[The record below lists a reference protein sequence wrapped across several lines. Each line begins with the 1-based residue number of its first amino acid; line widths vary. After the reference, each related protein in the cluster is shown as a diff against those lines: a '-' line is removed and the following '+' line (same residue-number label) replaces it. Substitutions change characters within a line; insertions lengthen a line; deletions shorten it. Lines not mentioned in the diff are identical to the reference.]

1 MHKNYKNKGILY
13 AALLLLLCFT
23 AGCKDQVL
31 TEETV
36 KETVKVMPGAYDSVD
51 KALVVGKNKEK
62 QTITFFN
69 FRLKK
74 NYTLGYDGTTCF
86 YDKYGSSL
94 SAEQLKKGE
103 VTDIYFLKGEK
114 LLSQVMV
121 SPQVWQLSEVK
132 NFQLDLKA
140 GRMKIQDAYYTLS
153 EDTVV
158 FSGDEQVEF
167 LDIHEGDTL
176 SLRGNDKEIFS
187 INIEQGH
194 GYLRLENAEY
204 FIGGWIELGRGLVK
218 KIEEDMLLTVPE
230 GTHKV
235 YVSHTG
241 LEGEKEVKILRGKE
255 TKMDL
260 GDLKKDDLIKYGNLI
275 FVLEPSEAKVYID
288 GKEIDTTRSVKAEYG
303 LHQIMVTADGYE
315 TLIQYI
321 RVSAEGATL
330 AITLDKEKDKTV
342 SANGTGSLTVTP
354 TPIPSVS
361 SNGVS
366 GNTTTSG
373 NSTTGSITGSGTN
386 IQGSNNTVSTTGYK
400 VEIKA
405 PVGAEVYVDGNYVGI
420 IPTSFKKQKGTYQIV
435 LRKSGYESRSY
446 TIEVQG
452 EERDVPFSFS
462 ELQPN

>member
-1 MHKNYKNKGILY
+1 MYKTYVKKGILF
-13 AALLLLLCFT
+13 AGLLLLLCFPV
-23 AGCKDQVL
+23 GCKEQVL
-31 TEETV
+31 PEETI

-51 KALVVGKNKEK
+51 RALVVEKNKEK
-62 QTITFFN
+62 QIITFFN
-69 FRLKK
+69 FKLKK
-74 NYTLGYDGTTCF
+74 NYTLSYDGTTCF

-94 SAEQLKKGE
+94 SAEQLQKGE
-103 VTDIYFLKGEK
+103 VADICFLKGEK
-114 LLSQVMV
+114 LLSQVTV
-121 SPQVWQLSEVK
+121 SPEVWQLSEVK

-158 FSGDEQVEF
+158 FSGDDQVEF

-176 SLRGNDKEIFS
+176 SLRGNDKEIYS
-187 INIEQGH
+187 ISIERGH

-255 TKMDL
+255 TKVDL
-260 GDLKKDDLIKYGNLI
+260 GDLKKDDLIKYGTLI
-275 FVLEPSEAKVYID
+275 FVLDPSEAKVYID
-288 GKEIDTTRSVKAEYG
+288 GKEIDTTRSVKTEYG
-303 LHQIMVTADGYE
+303 LHQIMAMADGYE

-330 AITLDKEKDKTV
+330 AITLDEEKEKTV
-342 SANGTGSLTVTP
+342 SGNSTGTLTVTP
-354 TPIPSVS
+354 TPVPSVS
-361 SNGVS
+361 SNSVS
-366 GNTTTSG
+366 NN
-373 NSTTGSITGSGTN
+373 NSTAQSGTITSSGTN
-386 IQGSNNTVSTTGYK
+386 IQSSNNAISSSGYK
-400 VEIKA
+400 VKIDA

-435 LRKSGYESRSY
+435 LRKNGYESRSY

-452 EERDVPFSFS
+452 EDRDVPFSFS
-462 ELQPN
+462 ELEPN